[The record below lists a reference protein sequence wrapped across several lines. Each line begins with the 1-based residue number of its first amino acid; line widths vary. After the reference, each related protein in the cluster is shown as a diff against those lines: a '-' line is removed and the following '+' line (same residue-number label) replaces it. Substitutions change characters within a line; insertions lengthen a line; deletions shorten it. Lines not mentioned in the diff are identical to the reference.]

1 MLDSENSNLDITSYD
16 SEIIVL
22 FLDLVRCYQDKK
34 LDDFLLEKAKVSA
47 VSTDLYNSLL
57 EIHRTILQYAK

>member
-1 MLDSENSNLDITSYD
+1 MLDSDNSNLDITSYD

-34 LDDFLLEKAKVSA
+34 LDDFLLEKAKVSP